1 MLPATY
7 GERSGKQMSNESI
20 LRRYQELLNAKK
32 LTKGQKQTLLAA
44 TELFATQGYDATST
58 AQIAKLA
65 QVSEAT
71 IFKYYSS
78 KEKLLLAI
86 IEPITSELVPSL
98 QAEFFTKV
106 LSENSASLSELITFI
121 VYDRFEFIK
130 DNYQVIRIF
139 VQESLTKPE
148 IRQLVSANFKQ
159 ALADNQASFKPV
171 LELVGKKY
179 PDYDETV
186 IIRALVGP
194 LLAYF
199 LQRFIMAPDV
209 AYNEKRDLDLIVRQI
224 KSVLA

>member
-7 GERSGKQMSNESI
+7 GKRLGKQMSNESI
-20 LRRYQELLNAKK
+20 LKRYQELLNAKK

-171 LELVGKKY
+171 LELVGKKH

-209 AYNEKRDLDLIVRQI
+209 AYNEKRDLDLIVKQI

>member
-7 GERSGKQMSNESI
+7 GKRLGKQMSNESI

-106 LSENSASLSELITFI
+106 LSKNSASLSELITFI

-130 DNYQVIRIF
+130 NNYQVIRIF

-171 LELVGKKY
+171 LELVGKKH
-179 PDYDETV
+179 PDYDEAV

-199 LQRFIMAPDV
+199 LQRFIMAPNV